1 MSKSPRQRKKR
12 FSDKKTEKL
21 VSLYETLKPRANSEW
36 ELYLKSLMNC
46 LLKVKV
52 KESQSLL
59 SKQKCL
65 CICYSLFYYYKT
77 KNKN

>member
-36 ELYLKSLMNC
+36 EALSEEFNESLAEGEGEREP
-46 LLKVKV
+46 KPFK
-52 KESQSLL
+52 
-59 SKQKCL
+59 
-65 CICYSLFYYYKT
+65 
-77 KNKN
+77 